1 MTIGRRELIVGTA
14 ATAAVAPTFKLLP
27 SLLASNETRLRPVT
41 FAIQGWSSQEDGETA
56 NLVWMRIGQSWR
68 TAWR

>member
-1 MTIGRRELIVGTA
+1 MTIDRRDLIVGAA

-27 SLLASNETRLRPVT
+27 SLLASDETGLRPVT
-41 FAIQGWSSQEDGETA
+41 FAIEGWSSQEDSETA